1 MAKKYLLALDQSTQ
15 VTGWALFENGQL
27 IQQDIFSPSG
37 SLEVRLT
44 KIRKWLLEFL
54 ERYEGEIE
62 VALEEI
68 QLQSNRPGQNR
79 DMGVTTY
86 KKLAYVQG
94 IIIELLTSKNIK
106 YSIIAS
112 SSWKSTCGIKGKDSQ
127 EQKEN
132 AANYVF
138 QQFNIKP
145 VQDACDAI
153 CIGLHHLSSNALPD
167 GLNWGA

>member
-15 VTGWALFENGQL
+15 VTGWALFENGKL
-27 IQQDIFSPSG
+27 IQQNIYSPSG
-37 SLEVRLT
+37 NLEERLV
-44 KIRKWLLEFL
+44 KIRKWLNEFL
-54 ERYEGEIE
+54 DQYPNEIE
-62 VALEEI
+62 VAIEEI
-68 QLQSNRPGQNR
+68 QLQSNRPGQSR

-94 IIIELLTSKNIK
+94 IIIELLTSKKIH
-106 YSIIAS
+106 YSIVPS
-112 SSWKSTCGIKGKDSQ
+112 SSWKSTCGIKGKNSQ

-132 AANYVF
+132 AANYIF

-145 VQDACDAI
+145 IQDACDAI
-153 CIGLHHLSSNALPD
+153 CIGLHHLNSNAFPD